1 MALQFYPTRPQA
13 VVYFL
18 PRKKDQE
25 MTNPERR
32 RLIDRIKTIEER
44 LLVVVNP
51 MSKRGSEK
59 ASSVR
64 SLIRREGM
72 NLEETS
78 TDHPDDVGQTMEFW
92 SKRFGGSR
100 IIMVFGGDGA
110 INQVINNIMLSR
122 SNKNV
127 VLVPMPAGTANDF
140 CRALQL
146 VSVEKALEAMVDFNI
161 RSIDLLHIDVE
172 GEMQQTKY
180 CSNIFGVGLDGDLAR
195 RGQKYK
201 KYGVPGYWYS
211 SLKTGLRCIF
221 TGMDLYKVRFKAD
234 DVEYD
239 GKIIGI
245 FNSNIESYGQNFKVA
260 PGARPDDGKI
270 HIALVKPM
278 GGLKSIIAAVSMT
291 WGWHFR
297 FKQVDSITCDRAEI
311 EVFDDVWA
319 QEDGEVFFYPRGTKF
334 TLSIERQVLNVLAAS
349 SNGSSH

>member
-1 MALQFYPTRPQA
+1 
-13 VVYFL
+13 
-18 PRKKDQE
+18 

-44 LLVVVNP
+44 LIVVVNP
-51 MSKRGSEK
+51 MSKRGPEK
-59 ASSVR
+59 ASHVR

-140 CRALQL
+140 CRALEL
-146 VSVEKALEAMVDFNI
+146 DSVERALEAMVEFNI
-161 RSIDLLHIDVE
+161 RSIDLLRLEVHGNSEAEQV
-172 GEMQQTKY
+172 KY

-201 KYGVPGYWYS
+201 RFGVPGYWYS
-211 SLKTGLRCIF
+211 SLKLGAHAIF
-221 TGMDLYKVRFKAD
+221 RGMDMYRMRIKAG
-234 DVEYD
+234 DVEYE
-239 GKIIGI
+239 GKVIGI
-245 FNSNIESYGQNFKVA
+245 MLSNVESYGQNFKIA

-270 HIALVKPM
+270 HVSIVKPM
-278 GGLKSIIAAVSMT
+278 SGIKSLIAAT
-291 WGWHFR
+291 CLIWGWHLK
-297 FKQVDSITCDRAEI
+297 FKQIDGLTCEEATVELL
-311 EVFDDVWA
+311 DDAWT
-319 QEDGEVFFYPRGTKF
+319 QEDGEVYFYPRGTIF
-334 TLSIERQVLNVLAAS
+334 HLGIERQVLNVLAS
-349 SNGSSH
+349 TSHSNGSSL

>member
-1 MALQFYPTRPQA
+1 
-13 VVYFL
+13 
-18 PRKKDQE
+18 

-32 RLIDRIKTIEER
+32 RLVDRIKTIEER

-51 MSKRGSEK
+51 MSRRGSEK

-140 CRALQL
+140 CRALRIG
-146 VSVEKALEAMVDFNI
+146 SIDKALEAMVEFNI
-161 RSIDLLHIDVE
+161 RSIDLLRVDVD
-172 GEMQQTKY
+172 GGDRVKY

-195 RGQKYK
+195 RSQKYK
-201 KYGVPGYWYS
+201 RFGVPGYWYA
-211 SLKTGLRCIF
+211 SLKVAARCIF
-221 TGMDLYKVRFKAD
+221 RGMDLYKVRFKAGGLSYEGE
-234 DVEYD
+234 V
-239 GKIIGI
+239 IGI
-245 FNSNIESYGQNFKVA
+245 FNANIETYGQNLKVA
-260 PGARPDDGKI
+260 PGARPDDGTI

-278 GGLKSIIAAVSMT
+278 SGLKSLIAALSMI
-291 WGWHFR
+291 WGLHFR
-297 FKQVDSITCDRAEI
+297 FKQVERIICDSAEI
-311 EVFDDVWA
+311 EMLDDVWA
-319 QEDGEVFFYPRGTKF
+319 QEDGEVFFYPRGTRFK
-334 TLSIERQVLNVLAAS
+334 LSVDRQVLNVLAAPS
-349 SNGSSH
+349 DGKS